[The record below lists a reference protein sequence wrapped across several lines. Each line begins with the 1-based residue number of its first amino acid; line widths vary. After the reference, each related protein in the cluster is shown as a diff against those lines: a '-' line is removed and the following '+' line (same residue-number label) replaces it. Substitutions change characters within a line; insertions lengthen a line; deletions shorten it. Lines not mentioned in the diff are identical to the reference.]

1 MTCMFFARLL
11 LFFPH
16 FECKSSEYLFFLF
29 FFVVFCFVGGGTR
42 GEGEAGDGILLFPF
56 SVSGC
61 TLQQTKNA
69 SSQHVEVWGGG
80 WVEKFE

>member
-1 MTCMFFARLL
+1 MQVI
-11 LFFPH
+11 
-16 FECKSSEYLFFLF
+16 YLFFLF

-42 GEGEAGDGILLFPF
+42 GEGEAGDGILLFIF

-69 SSQHVEVWGGG
+69 SSLTWGGG
-80 WVEKFE
+80 GGEKFE